1 MDFGTHLGFWDRS
14 LEGALDTI
22 SVLEQIYVVGRFLD
36 FGSVF
41 DSDFGQNWVRIGFE
55 TVLDWLKI
63 MGQIRAFELDLDF
76 GTGLGFWVRF

>member
-1 MDFGTHLGFWDRS
+1 MITIQVFGP
-14 LEGALDTI
+14 
-22 SVLEQIYVVGRFLD
+22 VLD